1 MSRYSKTKEKYLL
14 TFYGIH
20 DDNSPDV
27 LFNITNQGTANYT
40 SVPTITITPTPA
52 SAGVGM
58 KVTCTLTA
66 GKVTSL
72 TLLNKGYGY
81 SRSTSLALAF
91 SGGGGTGAA
100 ATVTLVHK
108 GYSKTIDNLTTFENC
123 KRYRFNLN
131 SLFSNVQLGLN
142 SVVVVDSVS
151 IPGLITAVADPFKYV
166 RICDISDNVYDTE
179 RKDNNSAIVLIS
191 KSVNTFTDFTFLKN
205 SKKFRIPPNYLSKGY
220 VEFEVAL
227 QVSSTIA
234 ANVRFIDSDFVIS
247 IVVYEEDFED
257 SNDTLLA
264 APVPRE
270 PPNKYFNNYFPNY
283 NNT

>member
-20 DDNSPDV
+20 DENAPDV
-27 LFNITNQGTANYT
+27 LFTITNQGTTNYT
-40 SVPTITITPTPA
+40 SVPTITFTPTPA
-52 SAGVGM
+52 TAGVGM
-58 KVTCTLTA
+58 KATCTVTA
-66 GKVTSL
+66 GKITSI
-72 TLLNKGYGY
+72 TIITKGYGY
-81 SRSTSLALAF
+81 SRATALTLAF
-91 SGGGGTGAA
+91 VGGGGAGAV
-100 ATVTLVHK
+100 ATATLVHK
-108 GYSKTIDNLTTFENC
+108 GYSRTIDNLTTFDNC

-131 SLFSNVQLGLN
+131 NIFSNVQLGLN

-151 IPGLITAVADPFKYV
+151 IPALVTAVADPFKFV

-179 RKDNNSAIVLIS
+179 RKDNNSAIVFIS
-191 KSVNTFTDFTFLKN
+191 KSVNTFTDFPFLKN
-205 SKKFRIPPNYLSKGY
+205 SKKFRIPPNFLSKGY
-220 VEFEVAL
+220 VEFEVSL
-227 QVSSTIA
+227 QVSSIIT
-234 ANVRFIDSDFVIS
+234 ANVRFVDSDFVVS
-247 IVVYEEDFED
+247 IAIYEEDFED